1 MFEGWDNYLV
11 MMGTA
16 SAGLIGLLFVVI
28 TLTSGF
34 DRNNALRG
42 QALYMTPTMVNFAVV
57 FALSAVA
64 EMPRLPPAGFVGL
77 AGVALGLGFA
87 NAVRASLGIATP
99 RAGAPIPHWS
109 DFWMYGATP
118 GALYALGLVA
128 VWLTW
133 RGSQAAAAALFGLLL
148 IILLVG
154 VRNAWDLITWI
165 APGPPPGDPQWSQPP
180 PPPLPPPP
188 AAS

>member
-42 QALYMTPTMVNFAVV
+42 QTLYMTPTMVTFAVV
-57 FALSAVA
+57 FAISAVA
-64 EMPRLPPAGFVGL
+64 EMPRLPLGAFAGL
-77 AGVALGLGFA
+77 ATLALGLGFY
-87 NAVRASLGIATP
+87 NAVRASLGIANP
-99 RAGAPIPHWS
+99 RAGSPVPHWT

-118 GALYALGLVA
+118 GGLYALGLLA
-128 VWLTW
+128 TWLFW
-133 RGSQAAAAALFGLLL
+133 RGSHDAAAALFGLLL
-148 IILLVG
+148 ILLLVG

-165 APGPPPGDPQWSQPP
+165 APGPPPGDTSWTPP
-180 PPPLPPPP
+180 PPT
-188 AAS
+188 